1 MFTLNIQMMFSLKDI
16 VLNLIYSEMFVKL
29 GNQYHYTTTKI
40 TFTLRSF
47 KVSFLSKFLTT
58 YILKAMHK
66 RNMYQITSK
75 LFSVNTSA
83 ILFIQSIMKFISFSH
98 FSKTNGFPWHFHIFV
113 LFCFVF
119 WSHSSYQFSVNC
131 RFLVHFHFLCCFSLT
146 LTWVFSILLFRGT
159 LEWKW

>member
-1 MFTLNIQMMFSLKDI
+1 MKRTRLRRMWFSPF
-16 VLNLIYSEMFVKL
+16 NRKL
-29 GNQYHYTTTKI
+29 SLTWVHIHSKI
-40 TFTLRSF
+40 ILCI
-47 KVSFLSKFLTT
+47 FLSKFLTT
-58 YILKAMHK
+58 YILKTMHK

-83 ILFIQSIMKFISFSH
+83 ILFIQSVMKFISFSH
-98 FSKTNGFPWHFHIFV
+98 FSKTNGFPCHFHIFV

-131 RFLVHFHFLCCFSLT
+131 KFSAHFHFLCCFSLT
-146 LTWVFSILLFRGT
+146 FTWFFSILLLRGT